1 MPNQRA
7 AGQKLLN
14 FPAKEKFITEID
26 RGVEKSGLGD
36 RSKFVREA
44 IVEKL
49 ERLGIVVPP
58 EIFSAPSRAGKGD
71 RPTHKKPLYR
81 LPPPPPRPGGL
92 ELNEEP

>member
-49 ERLGIVVPP
+49 ERLELLCLRKFLARHPGPAKVAGRRTKNRFTACLRRRHGQVV
-58 EIFSAPSRAGKGD
+58 
-71 RPTHKKPLYR
+71 
-81 LPPPPPRPGGL
+81 
-92 ELNEEP
+92 LN